1 MKNIKYL
8 LFASV
13 AIMASCSGSDDDTPS
28 DDTFDTIE
36 TPASYVFTNDA
47 GESTVSFTGQ
57 TARIAMAEELFDALG
72 DVSGTVKTVD
82 ELINM
87 LAHEAGNDDFTDT
100 SLNPL
105 SNQIWSKLAES
116 VDYFKDETG
125 ALTADSDVV
134 RTYIE
139 DVITEQANDVLTSF
153 SNAASEGVAGQL
165 VSTSRTVYVNGDGVE
180 LDQVFAKSLI
190 GALMTDQIINDYL
203 TLSQTADNETI
214 DTEAGETY
222 TTMEH
227 YWDEAYGYLY
237 GAEADT
243 ENPVL
248 GADSFLNKYLN
259 SVDGDDDFTGIAEDI
274 LNAFKLGRAAI
285 VAEEYDIRDEQIE
298 IIREKIS
305 QVIGVRAVY
314 YLAAGQEALNAD
326 EVDFPSAFHSISE
339 GLGFVYSLQFT
350 RKANVD
356 TPTPYFTGTEV
367 QGFLDQILDVE
378 GGLWNENTATTLGEL
393 AEEIAAEFTFT
404 VEEAAN

>member
-72 DVSGTVKTVD
+72 DVSGTVKTAD

-190 GALMTDQIINDYL
+190 GALMADQIINDYL

>member
-72 DVSGTVKTVD
+72 DVSGTVKTAD

>member
-190 GALMTDQIINDYL
+190 GALMADQIINDYL